1 VIRHHPDEATLLQY
15 ATGAMPEVLKIVTA
29 THLTFCT
36 VCRDA
41 LADLEMLGGILL
53 EEIDPLPMCGVV
65 RPPASFIDLGP
76 PPIVNPDLPAPLNR
90 IPLRTRWWPVSAGF
104 WWRMMHVP
112 RPGWG
117 GLLWGRP
124 GSKLPRHRHRGLEL
138 ACVLAGSFID
148 SSGEYSVGDISDP
161 EASEHAEV
169 AIMVTGSEPCLCVL
183 ASEGM
188 HLRGILGLM
197 QRIVG

>member
-1 VIRHHPDEATLLQY
+1 
-15 ATGAMPEVLKIVTA
+15 
-29 THLTFCT
+29 
-36 VCRDA
+36 
-41 LADLEMLGGILL
+41 
-53 EEIDPLPMCGVV
+53 
-65 RPPASFIDLGP
+65 
-76 PPIVNPDLPAPLNR
+76 
-90 IPLRTRWWPVSAGF
+90 
-104 WWRMMHVP
+104 
-112 RPGWG
+112 
-117 GLLWGRP
+117 
-124 GSKLPRHRHRGLEL
+124 
-138 ACVLAGSFID
+138 VLAGSFID